1 MSPNYGQLYICAT
14 PIGNLK
20 DITLRVLE
28 KLKEVDLVV
37 AEDTR
42 TAKKLLTH
50 YNIHK
55 PLFSFYKDN
64 ERRALPKII
73 SLLKS
78 GQTIAQISEAGMPGI
93 ADPGHTLVKACLK
106 EGIKFTVLPGPSAL
120 LTAVALSGLPTTD
133 IRFLGFIP
141 KKRSAKEKFFHTLK
155 YQPST
160 LVFFETALRLTETL
174 ELAAKVFGQRQ
185 AFIGRE
191 LTKKFEQ
198 HLRGTISQIAAEI
211 KETVLKGEL
220 VLVIQ
225 GAATVPPP
233 SKRELKALIKLELE
247 KGGSAADIIKLISES
262 FGLPKKQVYE
272 VYLELKTKSQEFK
285 QNL

>member
-28 KLKEVDLVV
+28 KLKDVDLVV

-42 TAKKLLTH
+42 TAKKLLSH
-50 YNIHK
+50 YDIHK
-55 PLFSFYKDN
+55 PLLSFYKDN
-64 ERRALPKII
+64 EKKVLPKII
-73 SLLKS
+73 DLLKA
-78 GQTIAQISEAGMPGI
+78 GQNIAQISEAGMPGI
-93 ADPGHTLVKACLK
+93 ADPGHTLVKACLQ
-106 EGIKFTVLPGPSAL
+106 EGINFTVLPGPSAL
-120 LTAVALSGLPTTD
+120 LTAVVLSGLPTTD

-141 KKRSAKEKFFHTLK
+141 KKKLAKERFFQTLK

-160 LVFFETALRLTETL
+160 LVFFETALRLKETL
-174 ELAAKVFGQRQ
+174 ALAAKVFGQRQ
-185 AFIGRE
+185 AFVGRE

-198 HLRGTISQIAAEI
+198 HLRGTIDQIAAKL

-225 GAATVPPP
+225 GATTLPPI
-233 SKRELKALIKLELE
+233 SKEEVKALIRLELE
-247 KGGSAADIIKLISES
+247 KGGAAAEAIKVISES
-262 FGLPKKQVYE
+262 FGLPKKQLYE
-272 VYLELKTKSQEFK
+272 LYLELKTASS
-285 QNL
+285 